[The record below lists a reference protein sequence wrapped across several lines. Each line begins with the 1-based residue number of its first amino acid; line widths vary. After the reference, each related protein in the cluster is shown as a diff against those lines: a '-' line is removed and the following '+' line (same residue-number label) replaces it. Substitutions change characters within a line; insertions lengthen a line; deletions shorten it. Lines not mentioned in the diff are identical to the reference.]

1 MTQALSAAIATAA
14 KLPEEERDALA
25 SILLEEME
33 SEERWRSLFADSQNL
48 LAQMAYQAMQDFQA
62 GRVEPIDQLQ

>member
-48 LAQMAYQAMQDFQA
+48 LEQMANQAMQDFQA
-62 GRVEPIDQLQ
+62 GRVETIDQLQ